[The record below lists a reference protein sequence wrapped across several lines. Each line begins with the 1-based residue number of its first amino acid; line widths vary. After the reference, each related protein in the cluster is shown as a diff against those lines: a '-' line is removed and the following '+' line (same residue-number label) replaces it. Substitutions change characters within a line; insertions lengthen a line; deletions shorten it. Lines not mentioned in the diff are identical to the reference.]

1 MLHCVYTARVE
12 QYLSKDKR
20 TIHRIS
26 LPGHQWNKQRGRFA
40 LLSLRKRR
48 FLGKRAEQCDGT
60 NKKRKEKKKNK
71 IKSVVLAFNLSMD
84 GRSAMGWRETGR
96 GKTRRKR
103 VSNERRSRHK
113 VNRYGPCSSQGLT
126 ALRTPRRLYF
136 LSFSF
141 PRAPIVPSLYQR
153 PSLRLW
159 LSLMLA
165 MWIEHHSS
173 QTKVCRRGSALF
185 LHSSILE
192 LPSVAR
198 FASLASLKLPRIST
212 RVRRR
217 TKFLF
222 FVSILRLRCSKGYS
236 GYSLLRCFAKVR
248 NCGSGIAGLL
258 AVGNHRI
265 VEFKMEKRWSVVSH
279 GWNWSSV

>member
-1 MLHCVYTARVE
+1 
-12 QYLSKDKR
+12 
-20 TIHRIS
+20 
-26 LPGHQWNKQRGRFA
+26 
-40 LLSLRKRR
+40 
-48 FLGKRAEQCDGT
+48 
-60 NKKRKEKKKNK
+60 
-71 IKSVVLAFNLSMD
+71 MD

-185 LHSSILE
+185 LHSSIPE

-198 FASLASLKLPRIST
+198 FASLASLKLLRIST

-222 FVSILRLRCSKGYS
+222 FCFYITFTLFERIFWI
-236 GYSLLRCFAKVR
+236 LLRCFAKVW
-248 NCGSGIAGLL
+248 NCVEAGLRGCWRSETTEL
-258 AVGNHRI
+258 WNSKWKSVGQ
-265 VEFKMEKRWSVVSH
+265 WSVTVEI
-279 GWNWSSV
+279 GRVCN